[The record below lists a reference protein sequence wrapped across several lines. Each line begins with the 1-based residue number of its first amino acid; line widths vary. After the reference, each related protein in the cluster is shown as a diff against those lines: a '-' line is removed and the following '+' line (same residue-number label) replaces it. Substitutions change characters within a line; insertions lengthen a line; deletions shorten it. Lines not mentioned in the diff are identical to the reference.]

1 MLAKRGKGVL
11 SRLAKVVERSV
22 SQIADIKS
30 GRGLG
35 GEKLKQKITNYFEM
49 VYEEFLSFG
58 AKLLTLEKNK
68 Q

>member
-35 GEKLKQKITNYFEM
+35 
-49 VYEEFLSFG
+49 V
-58 AKLLTLEKNK
+58 KNWNK
-68 Q
+68 K

>member
-35 GEKLKQKITNYFEM
+35 
-49 VYEEFLSFG
+49 V
-58 AKLLTLEKNK
+58 KN
-68 Q
+68 

>member
-1 MLAKRGKGVL
+1 
-11 SRLAKVVERSV
+11 
-22 SQIADIKS
+22 
-30 GRGLG
+30 
-35 GEKLKQKITNYFEM
+35 LKQKITNYFEM